1 VNLKVETF
9 VVGPLPNNLYLVI
22 DDTARQVIVVD
33 PSIDSEPARQRVR
46 DLLRD
51 GYTLNAIWNTHGH
64 FDHIY
69 DNAAWREEFAA
80 PLWMHPDDQLF
91 IDRLPEQALWMG
103 FPAPPVAQPD
113 HAFTAGQTLHIGE
126 HELRVLHTPGHSPG
140 SVSFHFADQGI
151 CISGDVLFRGS
162 VGRTDLPGC
171 SFLVLQESLL
181 KLSKLPAATR
191 VLPGHGDAT
200 TIGFEMSTNPFYEP
214 LLNSSTTTQETD

>member
-1 VNLKVETF
+1 MILKVETF

-22 DDTARQVIVVD
+22 DDTARQVVVVD

-46 DLLRD
+46 ELLRD
-51 GYTLNAIWNTHGH
+51 GYTLAAIWNTHGH

-69 DNAAWREEFAA
+69 DNAAWRQEFGA

-103 FPAPPVAQPD
+103 FAAPTVAQPD
-113 HAFTAGQTLHIGE
+113 RAFEAGQTLHIGD
-126 HELRVLHTPGHSPG
+126 HAVRVLHTPGHSPG
-140 SVSFHFADQGI
+140 SVSFHFADEGI

-171 SFLVLQESLL
+171 SFEVLQQSLL
-181 KLSKLPAATR
+181 ALSKLPSATR
-191 VLPGHGDAT
+191 ILPGHGEAT
-200 TIGFEMSTNPFYEP
+200 TVGFEMSTNPYYEP
-214 LLNSSTTTQETD
+214 LLNSSTSLQETD